1 MTAAATYPYDYLVVG
16 AGLFGSCFAR
26 IATDNGHRVKVIDRR
41 PHIGGN
47 CYTEERERIHIH
59 RYGPHIFHTSNE
71 AVWSFINRF
80 ATFNNFINS
89 PLALSRGQLLSL
101 PFNMHTFYQ
110 LWQTRTPEEAKA
122 RIEEQRLQLDRAP
135 ANLEEQALTLV
146 GHDIYER
153 LILGYTQK
161 QWQKHPREL
170 PAEII
175 RRLPVRFTYD
185 CNYFNDRYQGIPVE
199 GYTQVFDKLLQGIDV
214 QLAVDFH
221 ESRGHWESQAAKIV
235 YTGKID
241 ELFGFS
247 EGELEYRALKFEDT
261 WHQQRNVQGNAVIN
275 YCDADVPWT
284 RMIEHKHFS
293 PQADDPACSVVT
305 KETPMAWSR
314 SETPYYPINNDANMA
329 IYKAYADRAASLDR
343 YILGGRLA
351 EYKYYDMHAVIGS
364 ALLRC
369 QSMGLSVDTP
379 A

>member
-1 MTAAATYPYDYLVVG
+1 MSAAASNPYDYLIVG

-26 IATDNGHRVKVIDRR
+26 IATDNGLRVKVIDRR

-47 CYTEERERIHIH
+47 CFTEQKERIHIH

-71 AVWSFINRF
+71 AVWTFINRF

-110 LWQTRTPEEAKA
+110 LWQTRTPQEARAK
-122 RIEEQRLQLDRAP
+122 IDEQRLHLDRPP

-146 GHDIYER
+146 GQDIYER

-161 QWQKHPREL
+161 QWQKHPRDL

-185 CNYFNDRYQGIPVE
+185 CNYFNDRYQGIPVN
-199 GYTQVFDKLLQGIDV
+199 GYTQVFEKLLEGVDV
-214 QLAVDFH
+214 QVGVDFH
-221 ESRGHWESQAAKIV
+221 ESRSYWESQAAQIV

-247 EGELEYRALKFEDT
+247 GGELEYRALKFEDT

-275 YCDADVPWT
+275 YCDVDVPWT

-293 PQADDPACSVVT
+293 PPADDPECSVVT
-305 KETPMAWSR
+305 RETPMTWSR
-314 SETPYYPINNDANMA
+314 NETPYYPVNNEANMA
-329 IYKAYADRAASLDR
+329 IYKGYADQAASLDR

-369 QSMGLSVDTP
+369 QSLGLSVDHRP
-379 A
+379 